1 MSKPLRNG
9 ELIRLSTNLEGI
21 YAVQLKETFNTDS
34 PERTVAFEA
43 VVAAGSSG
51 WTDLDDL
58 DPREHPP
65 ELLQIHLGFED
76 GFNYYVKYPSGSNIH
91 GVNRDKDV
99 GFLNSER
106 SPALMPNDNYEYWAL
121 HDWYPSVN
129 AVNPTA
135 YTDTPKVYASGYK
148 YTIRPATPAE
158 AAAVKAGRRYCRF
171 VQLGG
176 VQQME
181 GS

>member
-9 ELIRLSTNLEGI
+9 ELIRLSTDLEGI
-21 YAVQLKETFNTDS
+21 YAVQLKEKFNTDS
-34 PERTVAFEA
+34 PERTTVFAA
-43 VVAAGSSG
+43 VAAAANSG

-65 ELLQIHLGFED
+65 ELLQIRLGFED
-76 GFNYYVKYPSGSNIH
+76 GLDYYVKYPTGSNIH

-99 GFLNSER
+99 GFINSEK
-106 SPALMPNDNYEYWAL
+106 SPRLMPNDDYEYWAL

-129 AVNPTA
+129 AKNHTA
-135 YTDTPKVYASGYK
+135 YSDTPKVFAEGWK
-148 YTIRPATPAE
+148 YTIRPATVQE
-158 AAAVKAGRRYCRF
+158 AAAVRAGKRYCRF